1 MQMTVCPLF
10 SGSSGNSVY
19 LSCGGVRL
27 LVDAGVSAARV
38 EANAARNGV
47 NHERDR
53 PAYSSPTRHVDHV
66 RRAGACSAAAM
77 ACRLCQRGH
86 LAGHPAKGDGIPARC
101 VRTFCTGE
109 DFYIGSVNVRP
120 FAIPHDAAEP
130 VGFAFDC
137 RGLRCGVATDIGH
150 IDESWLRAV
159 SGCQALVLEA
169 NHDVEMVK
177 RGAYPQRLKQ
187 RILGRRGHLC
197 NEDCAKALLRLASEG
212 TRAVYLS
219 HLSADN
225 NLPELAYN
233 TVCGALSDAG
243 FAVDDAIRVMVSRRD
258 RVSDML
264 VLRGGVADA
273 V

>member
-1 MQMTVCPLF
+1 MWITCAGL
-10 SGSSGNSVY
+10 
-19 LSCGGVRL
+19 GVLCRRYGL
-27 LVDAGVSAARV
+27 PVF
-38 EANAARNGV
+38 ANEGTWQGIRQK
-47 NHERDR
+47 E
-53 PAYSSPTRHVDHV
+53 T
-66 RRAGACSAAAM
+66 
-77 ACRLCQRGH
+77 
-86 LAGHPAKGDGIPARC
+86 GIPARC

-197 NEDCAKALLRLASEG
+197 NEDCAKALLRLASEA
-212 TRAVYLS
+212 RARCIYLTFLLTIIYLNW
-219 HLSADN
+219 HI
-225 NLPELAYN
+225 
-233 TVCGALSDAG
+233 
-243 FAVDDAIRVMVSRRD
+243 IRYVEHFPMPVSRWMTPFA
-258 RVSDML
+258 SWF
-264 VLRGGVADA
+264 RGATA
-273 V
+273 FRICSYCAAAWPMRCNPAAM